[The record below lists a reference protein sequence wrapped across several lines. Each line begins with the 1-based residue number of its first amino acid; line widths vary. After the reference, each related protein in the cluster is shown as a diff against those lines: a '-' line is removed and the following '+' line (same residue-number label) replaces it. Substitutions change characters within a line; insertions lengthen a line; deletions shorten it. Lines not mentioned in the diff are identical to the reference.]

1 MLLNKGNNNN
11 KNNNVIECTVLI
23 LEMIWETCWLSNSL
37 EVGFILEIQLLIC
50 TRAAISEFTFSM
62 VSPRHSL
69 LPAQIYYQFFYGFLF
84 SIELQKIVM
93 KK

>member
-11 KNNNVIECTVLI
+11 NNNNSNNNNNVIECTVLI
-23 LEMIWETCWLSNSL
+23 LEMIWATCWLSNSL

-50 TRAAISEFTFSM
+50 TKAAISEFTLSM

-69 LPAQIYYQFFYGFLF
+69 LPAQIHY
-84 SIELQKIVM
+84 
-93 KK
+93 